1 MPYQVPLTAEVDE
14 SNLPAGYELQANP
27 FYAGV
32 AYTEFAAV
40 VVLLL
45 PDPRGH

>member
-14 SNLPAGYELQANP
+14 TNLPAGYVLAENP

-40 VVLLL
+40 VVLVL
-45 PDPRGH
+45 PDHRGD